1 MTGMVTERTRLVG
14 GRLVDPSQGIDEPAD
29 VVVGGGRVLEIV
41 RASERTRRTPP
52 SDDRIMDVSGLV
64 VAPGFVDLHCHLR
77 EPGFED
83 KETIATGT
91 RAAAAGGFT
100 TVCAMPN
107 TRPTVDTASDVE
119 WIVGAARREGVVR
132 VLPIGTI
139 TRGEQGQELSEM
151 ADMANAGAVAFS
163 DDGQPVRNARLMRNA
178 LAYSRVT
185 GRPIVDHA
193 EDADLVD
200 GGVMHDGRVASIL
213 GLRGVP
219 AESEEVAVAR
229 DIALA
234 RATGGRLHLAHISTA
249 AAVDLVRIAKTHGV
263 TVTAEVTPHH
273 LLMTDEW
280 ISGTGFGLPPFN
292 TNCRVNPPLRTDS
305 DRTALLEGL
314 LDGTL
319 DCIATDHAP
328 HTSIDKDCEFDQAAP
343 GISGLETAFGL
354 LMRLVGMGQLEFS
367 TLIRLLTIAPSEV
380 FKLDAGTLRIGAPA
394 DLTVID
400 PSAEWTVDVRK
411 FYSKGKN
418 SPLQGERLHGMIRM
432 TMVGGEVV
440 HEVRK

>member
-1 MTGMVTERTRLVG
+1 MVTERTRLVG
-14 GRLVDPSQGIDEPAD
+14 GRLVDPSQGMDELAD

-41 RASERTRRTPP
+41 RGSERSRRAAAANG
-52 SDDRIMDVSGLV
+52 DKIVDVSGLV
-64 VAPGFVDLHCHLR
+64 VAPGFVDLHTHLR

-83 KETIATGT
+83 KETIETGT

-107 TRPTVDTASDVE
+107 TNPTIDTASDVE
-119 WIVGAARREGVVR
+119 WIVGAARRHGRVR

-139 TRGEQGQELSEM
+139 TRGEKGQELSEM

-163 DDGQPVRNARLMRNA
+163 DDGQPVKNARLMRNA

-219 AESEEVAVAR
+219 AEAEEVAVAR

-234 RATGGRLHLAHISTA
+234 RATGGRLHLAHVSTA
-249 AAVDLVRIAKTHGV
+249 AAVDLVRIGKTHGV
-263 TVTAEVTPHH
+263 AVTAEATPHH
-273 LLMTDEW
+273 LWMTDEW
-280 ISGTGFGLPPFN
+280 VSGTGVGMPPFN
-292 TNCRVNPPLRTDS
+292 TNCRVNPPLRTDA
-305 DRTALLEGL
+305 DRAALLEGL
-314 LDGTL
+314 LDGTI

-354 LMRLVGMGQLEFS
+354 LMRLVEVGQIEFP
-367 TLIRLLTIAPSEV
+367 TLIRLLTIAPAQV
-380 FKLDAGTLRIGAPA
+380 FRLDAGSLRIGAPA
-394 DLTVID
+394 DLVVID
-400 PSAEWTVDVRK
+400 P
-411 FYSKGKN
+411 
-418 SPLQGERLHGMIRM
+418 
-432 TMVGGEVV
+432 
-440 HEVRK
+440 

>member
-1 MTGMVTERTRLVG
+1 MATERTRLVG
-14 GRLVDPSQGIDEPAD
+14 GRLVDPSEGIDELAD
-29 VVVGGGRVLEIV
+29 VVIGSGRVLEVV
-41 RASERTRRTPP
+41 RGSERARR
-52 SDDRIMDVSGLV
+52 SAAVNGDHIIDVSGLV

-107 TRPTVDTASDVE
+107 TNPTIDTASDVE
-119 WIVGAARREGVVR
+119 WVVGAARRQGVVR

-139 TRGEQGQELSEM
+139 TRGEKGLELSEM

-163 DDGQPVRNARLMRNA
+163 DDGQPVKNARLMRNA

-193 EDADLVD
+193 EDADLID

-219 AESEEVAVAR
+219 AEAEEVAVAR
-229 DIALA
+229 DVALA
-234 RATGGRLHLAHISTA
+234 RATGGRLHIAHISTA
-249 AAVDLVRIAKTHGV
+249 AAVEVLRVAKTHGIS
-263 TVTAEVTPHH
+263 VTAEATPHH

-280 ISGTGFGLPPFN
+280 VSGTGVGMPPFN
-292 TNCRVNPPLRTDS
+292 TNCRVNPPLRTDA
-305 DRTALLEGL
+305 DRAALLEGL
-314 LDGTL
+314 LDGTI

-354 LMRLVGMGQLEFS
+354 LMRLVEIGQLEFG
-367 TLIRLLTIAPSEV
+367 TLIRLLTAAPAQV
-380 FKLDAGTLRIGAPA
+380 FNLDAGSLRVGAPA
-394 DLTVID
+394 DLVVID
-400 PSAEWTVDVRK
+400 PGAEWTVDVRK
-411 FYSKGKN
+411 FHSKGKN
-418 SPLQGERLHGMIRM
+418 SPLQGERLHGLVRM
-432 TMVGGEVV
+432 TMVGGVVV
-440 HEVRK
+440 HEVDQ

>member
-1 MTGMVTERTRLVG
+1 MVSERVRLVG
-14 GRLVDPSQGIDEPAD
+14 GRLIDPAEGVDEVAD
-29 VVVGGGRVLEIV
+29 LVIGGGRVLEIV
-41 RASERTRRTPP
+41 PSTDRGRRTAEA
-52 SDDRIMDVSGLV
+52 SGDRIEDVSGLV

-77 EPGFED
+77 EPGYEE

-107 TRPTVDTASDVE
+107 TNPTIDTASDVE
-119 WIVGAARREGVVR
+119 WVLTAARRSGVVR

-139 TRGEQGQELSEM
+139 TRGERGQELSEM

-163 DDGQPVRNARLMRNA
+163 DDGQAVRNARLMRNA

-185 GRPIVDHA
+185 GRPIVDHC
-193 EDADLVD
+193 EDQDLVD
-200 GGVMHDGRVASIL
+200 NGVMHDGRVASIL
-213 GLRGVP
+213 GLRGSP
-219 AESEEVAVAR
+219 AEAEEVAVAR

-249 AAVDLVRIAKTHGV
+249 AAVDLVRQAKARAV
-263 TVTAEVTPHH
+263 EVTAEVTPHH

-280 ISGTGFGLPPFN
+280 VAGNGVGHPPFN
-292 TNCRVNPPLRTDS
+292 TNCRVNPPLRTDA
-305 DRTALLEGL
+305 DRTALIEGL
-314 LDGTL
+314 LDGTI

-328 HTSIDKDCEFDQAAP
+328 HTGVDKDCEFDRAAP

-354 LMRLVGMGQLEFS
+354 LMRLVDAGQFDLP
-367 TLIRLLTIAPSEV
+367 TLIRLLTAEPARV
-380 FKLDAGTLRIGAPA
+380 FRLDAGTLRAGAAA
-394 DLTVID
+394 DVIVLD

-411 FYSKGKN
+411 FQSKGRN
-418 SPLQGERLHGMIRM
+418 SPLQGERLRGLVQRTI
-432 TMVGGEVV
+432 VGGETVY
-440 HEVRK
+440 EVSR

>member
-1 MTGMVTERTRLVG
+1 MVTERTRLVG
-14 GRLVDPSQGIDEPAD
+14 GRLVDPSQGIDELAD
-29 VVVGGGRVLEIV
+29 VVVGGGRVLEIA
-41 RASERTRRTPP
+41 RASEKTRRSAATQCEH
-52 SDDRIMDVSGLV
+52 SIDVSGMV

-100 TVCAMPN
+100 TICAMPN

-119 WIVGAARREGVVR
+119 WVISAARRQGVVR
-132 VLPIGTI
+132 VHPIGTI
-139 TRGEQGQELSEM
+139 TRGESGSELSEM

-163 DDGQPVRNARLMRNA
+163 DDGNPVRNARLMRNA

-219 AESEEVAVAR
+219 AEAEEVAVAR
-229 DIALA
+229 DVALA
-234 RATGGRLHLAHISTA
+234 RATGGRLHVAHISTA
-249 AAVDLVRIAKTHGV
+249 AAVDLLRIAKNHGV
-263 TVTAEVTPHH
+263 AVTAEATPHH

-292 TNCRVNPPLRTDS
+292 TNCRVNPPLRTDA
-305 DRTALLEGL
+305 DRAALLEGL
-314 LDGTL
+314 LDGTI

-328 HTSIDKDCEFDQAAP
+328 HTSVDKDCEFDQAAP
-343 GISGLETAFGL
+343 GISGLETALGL
-354 LMRLVGMGQLEFS
+354 LMRLVEIGQLEFA
-367 TLIRLLTIAPSEV
+367 TLIRLLTIAPAEV

-400 PSAEWTVDVRK
+400 PGAEWTVDVRK
-411 FYSKGKN
+411 FHSKGKN
-418 SPLQGERLHGMIRM
+418 SPLQGERLRGLIRM

-440 HEVRK
+440 HEVGQ

>member
-1 MTGMVTERTRLVG
+1 MVTERARLIG
-14 GRLVDPSQGIDEPAD
+14 GRLVDPSEGIDELAD
-29 VVVGGGRVLEIV
+29 LVIGGGRVVEVV
-41 RASERTRRTPP
+41 RNPERARRQAIASGERT
-52 SDDRIMDVSGLV
+52 IDVTGMV

-83 KETIATGT
+83 KETVATGT

-107 TRPTVDTASDVE
+107 TNPTCDTASDVE
-119 WIVGAARREGVVR
+119 ALLTLARRSAVVR
-132 VLPIGTI
+132 VLPVGTI

-163 DDGQPVRNARLMRNA
+163 DDGQPVKNARLMRNA

-193 EDADLVD
+193 EDPDLVD

-219 AESEEVAVAR
+219 AEAEEVQVAR
-229 DIALA
+229 DLALA
-234 RATGGRLHLAHISTA
+234 RATGGKLHLAHVSTA
-249 AAVDLVRIAKTHGV
+249 AAVGLVRTAKAAGV
-263 TVTAEVTPHH
+263 AVTAEVTPHH

-280 ISGTGFGLPPFN
+280 VRGNGSGRLPFD
-292 TNCRVNPPLRTDS
+292 TNCRVNPPLRTDA
-305 DRTALLEGL
+305 DRAALLEGL

-328 HTSIDKDCEFDQAAP
+328 HTTLDKDCEFDQAAP
-343 GISGLETAFGL
+343 GISGLETAFGF
-354 LMRLVGMGQLEFS
+354 LMRLVEAKQLDLV
-367 TLIRLLTIAPSEV
+367 TLIRLLTANPAAC
-380 FKLDAGTLRIGAPA
+380 FGLDAGTLRVGAQA
-394 DLTVID
+394 DIVVLD
-400 PSAEWTVDVRK
+400 PTAEWTVDVRK
-411 FYSKGKN
+411 FHSKGKN
-418 SPLQGERLHGMIRM
+418 TPLHGERLHGLVRM
-432 TMVGGEVV
+432 TFVGGALV
-440 HEVRK
+440 HEVG